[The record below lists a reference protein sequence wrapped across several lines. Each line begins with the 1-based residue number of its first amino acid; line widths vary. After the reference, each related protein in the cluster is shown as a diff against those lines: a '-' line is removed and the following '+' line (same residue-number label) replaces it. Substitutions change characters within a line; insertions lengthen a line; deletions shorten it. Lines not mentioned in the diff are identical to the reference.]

1 MRDPRAHGARTSA
14 QSQNRSDR
22 QSFQG
27 SVRARLLRM
36 LVGVTA
42 STEHDR
48 LQPSPA
54 AKASISA
61 DGLVI
66 LDMSGGLV
74 LSSNDVG
81 ARIWELLEQRHARGE
96 IARRLANEYEIPI
109 DRAQRDVAAFV
120 AALIARGLVTPETRP

>member
-1 MRDPRAHGARTSA
+1 MA
-14 QSQNRSDR
+14 
-22 QSFQG
+22 
-27 SVRARLLRM
+27 RARPRSRKIAPIASPSKDLFGHVCCA